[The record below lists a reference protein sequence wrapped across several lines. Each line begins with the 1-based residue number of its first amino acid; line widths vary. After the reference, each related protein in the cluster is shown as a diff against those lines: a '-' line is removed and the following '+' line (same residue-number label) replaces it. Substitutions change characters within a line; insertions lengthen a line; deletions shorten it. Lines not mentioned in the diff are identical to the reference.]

1 MHPSVPQH
9 RAPRPGR
16 WRLAL
21 LSSLAI
27 VAVTGGTLL
36 VAPQQRVHAQ
46 PPGAPPSFADLV
58 ERVKPAVVSIQ
69 VTNGQK
75 VSGNVP
81 KYQPRDP
88 RGDPRDPR
96 GDPRDPRGDPRDP
109 RGDPRGRPGP
119 GDRQTPGPGGP
130 GDTPPPYQ
138 DDGPLN
144 EFFKKWPREGVPR
157 PLQAQG
163 SGFVISPDGFVVTNN
178 HVIAD
183 ASKVQIIFDQDN
195 RYEAEIVGTD
205 EKTDLALLKIKAQGK
220 TFPYV
225 AFASTTPRV
234 GEWVIAVGNPFGL
247 GGTVTAG
254 IVSAHGRDIG
264 PGPYDYM
271 QIDAAVNKGNS
282 GGPSFNLQGE
292 VVGVNTAIYSPTG
305 VSVGIAFAIPA
316 RTANEVIK
324 QLQETGSVKR
334 GWLGVKIQNVDE
346 DTAASLGLGEAKGA
360 LVSEVT
366 GGSPAAEAGLK
377 SGDTILSVNGS
388 KIADSRDLAR
398 QIAAFTPG
406 SKIDVRV
413 LRSQKEQN
421 IQVKLGL
428 MPSTQDISRLGPP
441 SGGKG
446 TQPTELQQLGLTVA
460 PPTGQNRDGLV
471 VTEVDPSS
479 DAARKVRVGDVIL
492 EISGSP
498 VTRPEDLA
506 NGVREANRLQRR
518 AVLMR
523 IRSGNETRFVAVQL
537 RRG

>member
-1 MHPSVPQH
+1 MHPALPQH
-9 RAPRPGR
+9 RAPRPGP

-21 LSSLAI
+21 LSGLAI
-27 VAVTGGTLL
+27 VAVAGGALL
-36 VAPQQRVHAQ
+36 VSPQQRVHAQ
-46 PPGAPPSFADLV
+46 PPGAPSSFADLV

-69 VTNGQK
+69 VTNGAK
-75 VSGNVP
+75 VARNV
-81 KYQPRDP
+81 PRDP

-96 GDPRDPRGDPRDP
+96 
-109 RGDPRGRPGP
+109 DPRGRPGP
-119 GDRQTPGPGGP
+119 GDRQTPGPGPGDRDYR
-130 GDTPPPYQ
+130 GDTPPPFQ

-144 EFFKKWPREGVPR
+144 EFFKKWPKEGVPR

-183 ASKVQIIFDQDN
+183 ASKVQIIFDLDN
-195 RYEAEIVGTD
+195 KYEAEVVGTD

-225 AFASTTPRV
+225 TFAATTPRV

-316 RTANEVIK
+316 RTASEVIK
-324 QLQETGSVKR
+324 QLKETGSVKR
-334 GWLGVKIQNVDE
+334 GWLGVRIQNVDE
-346 DTAASLGLGEAKGA
+346 DTAASLGLKEAKGA
-360 LVSEVT
+360 LVAEVT
-366 GGSPAAEAGLK
+366 NGSPAADAGIK
-377 SGDTILSVNGS
+377 TGDTILSVNGNRIS
-388 KIADSRDLAR
+388 DSRDLAR
-398 QIAAFTPG
+398 QIAAFEPG
-406 SKIDVRV
+406 TKIDVRI
-413 LRSQKEQN
+413 LRTQKEQT

-428 MPSTQDISRLGPP
+428 MPSNQDIAKQGPP
-441 SGGKG
+441 SGRGA
-446 TQPTELQQLGLTVA
+446 QPSELQQLGLTVA

-471 VTEVDPSS
+471 VTEVDPGS
-479 DAARKVRVGDVIL
+479 DAARKIRVGDVIL
-492 EISGSP
+492 EISGNA
-498 VTRPEDLA
+498 VTRTEDLTNA
-506 NGVREANRLQRR
+506 VREANRLQRR

-523 IRSGNETRFVAVQL
+523 IRSGSETRFVAVQL

>member
-1 MHPSVPQH
+1 MHPCLPQH

-21 LSSLAI
+21 LSGLAI
-27 VAVTGGTLL
+27 VAVTGGALL
-36 VAPQQRVHAQ
+36 VPPQQRVHAQ

-69 VTNGQK
+69 VTNGPK
-75 VSGNVP
+75 VAGNVP

-88 RGDPRDPR
+88 R
-96 GDPRDPRGDPRDP
+96 
-109 RGDPRGRPGP
+109 DPRGRQGPGDRQPPGP
-119 GDRQTPGPGGP
+119 GDRQPPGPGDRNYR
-130 GDTPPPYQ
+130 GDTPPPFQ

-178 HVIAD
+178 HVVAD
-183 ASKVQIIFDQDN
+183 AQKVQIIFDQDN

-225 AFASTTPRV
+225 AFATTTPRV
-234 GEWVIAVGNPFGL
+234 GEWVVAVGNPFGL

-316 RTANEVIK
+316 RTASDVIK
-324 QLQETGSVKR
+324 QLKETGSVKR
-334 GWLGVKIQNVDE
+334 GWLGVRIQNVDE

-360 LVSEVT
+360 LVAEVT
-366 GGSPAAEAGLK
+366 TSSPAADAGIK
-377 SGDTILSVNGS
+377 TGDTILSVNGN
-388 KIADSRDLAR
+388 KISDSRDLAR
-398 QIAAFTPG
+398 QIAAFAPG
-406 SKIDVRV
+406 TKIDVRI
-413 LRSQKEQN
+413 LRAQKEQT

-428 MPSTQDISRLGPP
+428 VPPTQDVSRQGPS
-441 SGGKG
+441 SGRG

-460 PPTGQNRDGLV
+460 PPTGQNRDGVV

-479 DAARKVRVGDVIL
+479 DAARKIRVGDVIL

-506 NGVREANRLQRR
+506 NAVREANRLQRR